1 MPEVSRRVRSGK
13 ILTLSMDEGV
23 FRKLKSRLGMIP
35 GRNKK
40 HMTLTWWKAQVHF
53 VGHLSIM
60 DSTRA
65 SCVKP
70 GFGRFRS
77 RERMRNV
84 RLHARHYH
92 LCYAL
97 STQRWIPDTEAVI
110 ISRKIGIIP
119 PQVSPTRRDKT
130 PKAPPL
136 WRILRRDWRDRT
148 RYRYEI
154 AIRGIQW
161 RRKGNSISRSIGS

>member
-1 MPEVSRRVRSGK
+1 MKAEV
-13 ILTLSMDEGV
+13 T
-23 FRKLKSRLGMIP
+23 
-35 GRNKK
+35 
-40 HMTLTWWKAQVHF
+40 F

-84 RLHARHYH
+84 RLNARHYH

-97 STQRWIPDTEAVI
+97 CTQRWVSDTEAVI
-110 ISRKIGIIP
+110 IPRNITIIP
-119 PQVSPTRRDKT
+119 SNVSATS
-130 PKAPPL
+130 
-136 WRILRRDWRDRT
+136 
-148 RYRYEI
+148 
-154 AIRGIQW
+154 RGVQE
-161 RRKGNSISRSIGS
+161 SISRIS